1 MTASPLC
8 KVLRLAMAQMR
19 VDPGQPEANLRHAVQ
34 RIEQATMAGC
44 DLVVLPECLDLG
56 WGATQA
62 RHMAQPIPG
71 PHVQRLA
78 DAAREHGIFVAAGL
92 VERQGARLFNAA
104 VLLDD
109 TGQLCLL
116 HRKIQELGVVGG
128 LYALGDRL
136 GVAHTRLGV
145 IGLAICADLAP
156 ESLAVGHV
164 LARMGAQ
171 IIVAPSAWAVPPGQ
185 GQQACVPYGG
195 LWLRSY
201 GRLAELYELPVVGVS
216 SVGRVGD
223 GAWRDWPVIGAS
235 LALRADGSVAARGRY
250 GEQADELV
258 VCELALRKTVAKGDE
273 LTDQL
278 RERGH
283 TDDAPFTHAHHVHQA
298 HHP

>member
-19 VDPGQPEANLRHAVQ
+19 VDPGQPEANLRNAVE
-34 RIEQATMAGC
+34 RIEQAAMARC

-92 VERQGARLFNAA
+92 VERQGAQLFNAA

-109 TGQLCLL
+109 SGQQCLL
-116 HRKIQELGVVGG
+116 HRKIHELGVVGG

-185 GQQACVPYGG
+185 GQQASEPYGD

-201 GRLAELYELPVVGVS
+201 GRLAALYELPVVGVS

-223 GAWRDWPVIGAS
+223 GAWRGWPVIGAS
-235 LALRADGSVAARGRY
+235 LALRADGSVAARGHY
-250 GEQADELV
+250 GEQADELI
-258 VCELALRKTVAKGDE
+258 VCELALRNIVASGDA

-283 TDDAPFTHAHHVHQA
+283 TDDSPLIPANHVPPA
-298 HHP
+298 